1 MKERETIMAIIVET
15 SALENMTVTEGNL
28 HIVDL
33 LQAAEL
39 IPSDVADELR
49 QAIAEDYDGFDM
61 YSELERV
68 LDLPFILE
76 GPSFAVATTWD
87 DLTIDD

>member
-1 MKERETIMAIIVET
+1 MTLLTAT
-15 SALENMTVTEGNL
+15 YALENMTVPEGNL

-33 LQAAEL
+33 LQASEL
-39 IPSDVADELR
+39 IPADLTPWF
-49 QAIAEDYDGFDM
+49 QPDDWHA
-61 YSELERV
+61 ELERV

-87 DLTIDD
+87 DLTADD

>member
-1 MKERETIMAIIVET
+1 MTILAAT
-15 SALENMTVTEGNL
+15 YALENMTVSEGNL

-33 LQAAEL
+33 LQASKL
-39 IPSDVADELR
+39 IPADVADELT

-61 YSELERV
+61 HAELERV

-87 DLTIDD
+87 DLTADD

>member
-1 MKERETIMAIIVET
+1 MTVLAAT
-15 SALENMTVTEGNL
+15 YALENMPVTDGNL

-33 LQAAEL
+33 LQASEL
-39 IPSDVADELR
+39 IPADVADELT

-61 YSELERV
+61 HAELERV

-76 GPSFAVATTWD
+76 GPNFVVSTTWD
-87 DLTIDD
+87 DLTADD

>member
-1 MKERETIMAIIVET
+1 MTILAAT
-15 SALENMTVTEGNL
+15 YALENMPVTDGNL

-33 LQAAEL
+33 LQASEL
-39 IPSDVADELR
+39 IPADVADELR

-61 YSELERV
+61 HAELERV

-76 GPSFAVATTWD
+76 GPSFAVSTTWD
-87 DLTIDD
+87 DLTADD

>member
-1 MKERETIMAIIVET
+1 MTIIAAT
-15 SALENMTVTEGNL
+15 HALENMTVSEGNL

-33 LQAAEL
+33 LQASEL
-39 IPSDVADELR
+39 IPADVADELT

-61 YSELERV
+61 HAELERV

-76 GPSFAVATTWD
+76 GPSFAVSTTWD
-87 DLTIDD
+87 DLTADD

>member
-1 MKERETIMAIIVET
+1 MTILVET
-15 SALENMTVTEGNL
+15 SALENMTVPEGNL

-33 LQAAEL
+33 LQSSEL
-39 IPSDVADELR
+39 IPADVADELS

-61 YSELERV
+61 HAELERV

-87 DLTIDD
+87 DLTADD